1 MLNERLDLIGILKVK
16 SAAPARFCTAHVLP
30 PNPQGD
36 MWSIIN
42 YSDLG
47 RIDIDF
53 EQLISDLERE
63 IERNYID
70 IGGRQ
75 DSRGIV
81 LVAYSTNGQYDAENS
96 IKELELLTKSANKVI
111 LDKFIQTGRKI
122 DPRYLIG
129 KGKLREINL
138 RARHIGADTLVFNR
152 ELTPGQVR
160 AINKE
165 TNLEI
170 VDRTQIIL
178 EIFASRATTSE
189 GKLQVQLAQ
198 ARYALP
204 RLVGKGIE
212 LSQLGGGIGTRGPG
226 EKKLEEQRRTLRK
239 QIDTLEKK
247 IDELSRR
254 RSHTRKQR
262 MSHRISTATF
272 IGYTNAGKSTLF
284 NTLTKSNVLVENKLF
299 STLNPT
305 TRKLTL
311 PSSKQILVTD
321 TVGFISQ
328 LPKELLNA
336 FRATLEELGESSLL
350 IHVADISDPLLDEK
364 IESVEK
370 ILLETGYAS
379 IPRITILN
387 KADRVNKEIAYNIS
401 NRYNAAV
408 ISAKDKN
415 TTGAFFEL
423 LESKLAE
430 LNGTENVINEKIA

>member
-1 MLNERLDLIGILKVK
+1 
-16 SAAPARFCTAHVLP
+16 
-30 PNPQGD
+30 
-36 MWSIIN
+36 
-42 YSDLG
+42 
-47 RIDIDF
+47 
-53 EQLISDLERE
+53 
-63 IERNYID
+63 
-70 IGGRQ
+70 
-75 DSRGIV
+75 
-81 LVAYSTNGQYDAENS
+81 
-96 IKELELLTKSANKVI
+96 
-111 LDKFIQTGRKI
+111 
-122 DPRYLIG
+122 
-129 KGKLREINL
+129 
-138 RARHIGADTLVFNR
+138 
-152 ELTPGQVR
+152 
-160 AINKE
+160 
-165 TNLEI
+165 
-170 VDRTQIIL
+170 
-178 EIFASRATTSE
+178 
-189 GKLQVQLAQ
+189 
-198 ARYALP
+198 
-204 RLVGKGIE
+204 
-212 LSQLGGGIGTRGPG
+212 
-226 EKKLEEQRRTLRK
+226 
-239 QIDTLEKK
+239 
-247 IDELSRR
+247 
-254 RSHTRKQR
+254 

-311 PSSKQILVTD
+311 PSGKQMLVTD

-370 ILLETGYAS
+370 ILLETGYEL

-401 NRYNAAV
+401 KRYNAAV

-430 LNGTENVINEKIA
+430 LNGTENMINKKIA